1 MIISIITWYSFTEWS
16 VVFIY
21 TDNVNS
27 VTPEQNYKE
36 ENGLKT
42 EHLLDFDKS

>member
-16 VVFIY
+16 AVFIY

-27 VTPEQNYKE
+27 VTPEQNY
-36 ENGLKT
+36 
-42 EHLLDFDKS
+42 